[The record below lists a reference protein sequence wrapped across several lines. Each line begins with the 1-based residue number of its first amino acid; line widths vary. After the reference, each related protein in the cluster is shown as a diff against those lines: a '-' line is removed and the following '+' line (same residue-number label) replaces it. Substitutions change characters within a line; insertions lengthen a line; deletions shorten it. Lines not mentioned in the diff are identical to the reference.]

1 MKALSLVIRRNPDIR
16 CLKATGC
23 TNLNQCVGEN
33 LVLTS
38 YRDIRDHFFEVI
50 RPCVLEEMAF
60 GWGFSSLSV
69 EELLH
74 LNCLRGITIGLG
86 ASPGQH
92 MLNALPK
99 ICPMLQSVTLIF
111 QVKLNSVSFILT

>member
-1 MKALSLVIRRNPDIR
+1 MEALSLVIRRNPDIR

-33 LVLTS
+33 LALTS
-38 YRDIRDHFFEVI
+38 YNDTRNHFFEVTRHCI
-50 RPCVLEEMAF
+50 LEEMAF

-86 ASPGQH
+86 ASPGHH

-99 ICPMLQSVTLIF
+99 ICPMLQSVILIF
-111 QVKLNSVSFILT
+111 QVKLNTVSFNLT